1 MLFIVFAALAGCGRS
16 PKHYALRGRVLA
28 RNSDQLTV
36 NQEDIPGFMP
46 AMTMPYPV
54 KDAEAL
60 EQVQPGDAITAD
72 LVVKGKKAYW
82 LEHLVVI
89 GSSGRGSVST
99 ATDTTVIEDENG
111 VSLIGVQV
119 PDVALINQ
127 DGKTIHLRDFKGST
141 TLITFI
147 YTRCPFPTFC
157 PLLTSEFA
165 SIQRELLKSPELYKK
180 THLVSIS
187 LDPAHDKADVLRE
200 YGLTYLKNDSA
211 GFDHWDFVSSSPDD
225 LNTLAAAFGLTY
237 FEQDSLITHSM
248 RTVLV
253 APNGN
258 VANIWDGPEWRQPEL
273 VDAIR
278 QETAGQ

>member
-1 MLFIVFAALAGCGRS
+1 LLDLTLTEGTRRPHAALPAFVVLFIVFATLAGCGHS
-16 PKHYALRGRVLA
+16 PKHYALRGRVLTK
-28 RNSDQLTV
+28 NSDQLMV

-60 EQVQPGDAITAD
+60 EQVQPGDSITAD
-72 LVVKGKKAYW
+72 LVVNGKKEYW

-89 GSSGRGSVST
+89 GSSRRGSVST

-111 VSLIGVQV
+111 TSVIGAQI

-127 DGKTIHLRDFKGST
+127 DGKTIHLRDFKGRV

-157 PLLTSEFA
+157 PLLSSEFA

-187 LDPAHDKADVLRE
+187 LDPAYDKTQVLR
-200 YGLTYLKNDSA
+200 
-211 GFDHWDFVSSSPDD
+211 
-225 LNTLAAAFGLTY
+225 
-237 FEQDSLITHSM
+237 
-248 RTVLV
+248 
-253 APNGN
+253 
-258 VANIWDGPEWRQPEL
+258 
-273 VDAIR
+273 
-278 QETAGQ
+278 